1 MRPQCVRCP
10 RPAVIRL
17 SHRWHG
23 ATTGKLINQKLRML
37 QAAKPCPLTKAVIRD
52 APLQVVQ
59 FVYPAS
65 SSSSLHFQPSD
76 FLTMLCMTLRVS
88 MPNYCVISSISIKTD
103 CFIASS
109 SLQLV
114 VARAERPS
122 RWLSGTSS
130 GMMHLSSPSSITA
143 AASRTQTLSTRDR
156 RPTDRMTRCS

>member
-1 MRPQCVRCP
+1 M
-10 RPAVIRL
+10 IRL

-59 FVYPAS
+59 AGAAAAVAAPLLRVGKADAY
-65 SSSSLHFQPSD
+65 D
-76 FLTMLCMTLRVS
+76 VGITLRVS